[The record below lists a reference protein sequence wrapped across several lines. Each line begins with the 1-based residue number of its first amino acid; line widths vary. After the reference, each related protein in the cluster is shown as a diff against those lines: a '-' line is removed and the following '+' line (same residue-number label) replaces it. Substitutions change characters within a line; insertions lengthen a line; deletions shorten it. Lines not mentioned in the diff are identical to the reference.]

1 MIPALGIDIGRVII
15 SAGSGRGDTSFLDGD
30 LAAALRTPP
39 ARDALPIIRD
49 LVVTFGG
56 RVWLVSKAGP
66 RVQDRTRRWLDH
78 HRFWEVTGM
87 NRAKLR
93 FCRRRDEKAE
103 IARELGLTHFIDDR
117 PDVLAAMLG
126 VVRFRFLFGPQRAA
140 PPQHTHVLDWQSAAA
155 AIRASLTGAETSG
168 SAAAP
173 TR

>member
-15 SAGSGRGDTSFLDGD
+15 SAGSGSGDTSFLDGD

-39 ARDALPIIRD
+39 ARDALPTIRD

-87 NRAKLR
+87 NRASLR

-103 IARELGLTHFIDDR
+103 IARELKLTHFVDDR

-126 VVRFRFLFGPQRAA
+126 VVPFRFLFGPQRA
-140 PPQHTHVLDWQSAAA
+140 PFPQHKHVLDWQSAAA
-155 AIRASLTGAETSG
+155 AIRASLTAGTSG

>member
-30 LAAALRTPP
+30 LTAALGTPP
-39 ARDALPIIRD
+39 ARDALPTIRD

-78 HRFWEVTGM
+78 HRFWEMTRM
-87 NRAKLR
+87 DRANLR
-93 FCRRRDEKAE
+93 FCRQRNEKAE
-103 IARELGLTHFIDDR
+103 IARELGLTHFVDDR

-126 VVRFRFLFGPQRAA
+126 VVRFRFLFGPQRAPA
-140 PPQHTHVLDWQSAAA
+140 PQHTQVLDWQAVAV
-155 AIRASLTGAETSG
+155 AIRGSLTAETSG
-168 SAAAP
+168 KAAAP
-173 TR
+173 TL